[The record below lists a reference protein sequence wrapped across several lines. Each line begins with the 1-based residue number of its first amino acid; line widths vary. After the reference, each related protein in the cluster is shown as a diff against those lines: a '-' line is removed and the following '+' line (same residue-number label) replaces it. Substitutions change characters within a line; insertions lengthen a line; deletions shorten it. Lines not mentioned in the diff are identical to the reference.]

1 MKTKLPKLHVLTL
14 GCSKNTVDSEMLLAQ
29 AQANDFMLTSEAQK
43 ADVLIINT
51 CGFIEAAKQES
62 IDHILAGVALK
73 KSGRLKKLLVMG
85 CLSERYRSELEREI
99 PEVDRYFGVLDFD
112 GKTLSDIL
120 TDLGGHLKTELLGER
135 TLSTPSHF
143 AYLKISEGCNHP
155 CSFCAIPLMRGGHKS
170 KPIEDLL
177 HEATKLHQQGV
188 KELILIAQDLTYY
201 GLDLYGERKL
211 DELLK
216 RLSDLGFRWIRLL
229 YAYPAKFPKE
239 ILPVI
244 RERENICKYLDIPIQ
259 HANDDVL
266 KSMRRGI
273 TKRRLIELIEEIRA
287 EVPNIRLRT
296 TFIFGYPN
304 ESEAMFEE
312 ALEFIA
318 EMKFDRLGCFS
329 YSHEEN
335 TAAFALPDNVPARE
349 KKRRVERAMALQET
363 IALEKN
369 ESLIGSTMRV
379 LIDRIEHGVA
389 IGRTEFD
396 APEVDNEVI
405 ICSAHP
411 DFSTKALRVGE
422 FYHVEITDAEAFDL
436 FGTVLCKS

>member
-170 KPIEDLL
+170 KPIED
-177 HEATKLHQQGV
+177 
-188 KELILIAQDLTYY
+188 
-201 GLDLYGERKL
+201 
-211 DELLK
+211 
-216 RLSDLGFRWIRLL
+216 
-229 YAYPAKFPKE
+229 
-239 ILPVI
+239 
-244 RERENICKYLDIPIQ
+244 
-259 HANDDVL
+259 
-266 KSMRRGI
+266 
-273 TKRRLIELIEEIRA
+273 
-287 EVPNIRLRT
+287 
-296 TFIFGYPN
+296 
-304 ESEAMFEE
+304 
-312 ALEFIA
+312 
-318 EMKFDRLGCFS
+318 
-329 YSHEEN
+329 
-335 TAAFALPDNVPARE
+335 
-349 KKRRVERAMALQET
+349 
-363 IALEKN
+363 
-369 ESLIGSTMRV
+369 
-379 LIDRIEHGVA
+379 
-389 IGRTEFD
+389 
-396 APEVDNEVI
+396 
-405 ICSAHP
+405 
-411 DFSTKALRVGE
+411 
-422 FYHVEITDAEAFDL
+422 
-436 FGTVLCKS
+436 